1 MDLERWL
8 RQNEQLVDWQHFA
21 APWDE
26 MQLRYNPF
34 RQDQL
39 DNILYASGILQRD
52 APSVLDLGCGP
63 GTIGRL
69 VARECPGARYVGSD
83 GDPLMLCA
91 LHNLLPESRKRSL
104 NIDLR
109 TTAWSA
115 QLVNQ
120 FDAVT
125 SLTALHWLS
134 RTNLEQLYR
143 SVFVVLKPGGTFVV
157 GDPYDPD
164 DPKERERLRAY
175 QERKVSQQSGLS
187 WSEFWDAFF
196 SKHPIREVHARYHAN
211 VGYQEPFEGSE
222 DGYPLS
228 FHAESLSL
236 AGFEHYAVFWKCGT
250 RAVYGAIKPES

>member
-1 MDLERWL
+1 MDLEKWL
-8 RQNEQLVDWQHFA
+8 QENEQLVDWQYFA

-26 MQLRYNPF
+26 MQRRYNPF

-39 DNILYASGILQRD
+39 DNILFASGILHRD

-69 VARECPGARYVGSD
+69 IVSECPGARYFGSD

-91 LHNLLPESRKRSL
+91 LYNLLPECRERSL
-104 NIDLR
+104 KIDLR
-109 TTAWSA
+109 TTDWTTQFA
-115 QLVNQ
+115 NQ

-134 RTNLEQLYR
+134 RTNLQKLYR
-143 SVFVVLKPGGTFVV
+143 SVFAVLKPGGTFVV

-164 DPKERERLRAY
+164 DRTERERLRAY
-175 QERKVSQQSGLS
+175 QDHKVSRQSGPS
-187 WSEFWDAFF
+187 WSEFWDTFF
-196 SKHPIREVHARYHAN
+196 SRYPIRDFHMRYHTQI
-211 VGYQEPFEGSE
+211 GYQEPFEGND

-228 FHAESLSL
+228 FHAESLSQ
-236 AGFEHYAVFWKCGT
+236 AGFDHCAVFWKCGT
-250 RAVYGAIKPES
+250 RAVYGAVKPKR